1 MMIGSF
7 LFLFI
12 PPLFILGYQALF
24 ETKGI
29 NDPILSFSMCKTTIL
44 MDLFLKLFLVGLV
57 YVGLIQDFDVF
68 AIISMFV
75 DSVFF
80 FSFYFELAL
89 KIPKKYLRK
98 NRKYPQETNYT
109 ICAFKYV
116 LWGVFSMICTLA
128 ILLLL
133 PLESVFEV
141 LILCSVMIIM
151 IVLCMVMIVRTLIRL
166 DRLKKPSIRSL
177 NGLNNNNSPIVL
189 LRSFKIDS
197 NPTLDGKVFDET
209 ICENLDL
216 ENNPII
222 SLANPDEILPSGGS
236 LKIQAKDSEW
246 QEVVKEVLKN
256 CRAVIIVEG
265 LSEGL
270 QWEISKL
277 KQYLK
282 PSQLF
287 VLVPSDKYRELAW
300 CYNDNAGTG
309 LFSITR
315 NLYRF
320 MNIMSFRGRKENK
333 KILDSVWLDFSERL
347 NRYGIH
353 MPKMFPGENIL
364 LNFDSCWNVLKQ
376 EHICDMRD
384 TLKNIVRN
392 TAVFNKPDFDYPM
405 LGRKVAMY
413 EVNGF
418 LKKEDVALFKK
429 LVDKYNKIGNCIS
442 ASCFILF
449 VLLMLLF

>member
-1 MMIGSF
+1 MIGSF

-68 AIISMFV
+68 AIIGMFV

-109 ICAFKYV
+109 ICALKYV
-116 LWGVFSMICTLA
+116 LWSTLSIICTLV
-128 ILLLL
+128 ILLLGSDNIS
-133 PLESVFEV
+133 EM
-141 LILCSVMIIM
+141 LILCFCVITM
-151 IVLCMVMIVRTLIRL
+151 IVLCMIMIVRTLIRL
-166 DRLKKPSIRSL
+166 DRLKYPSIRSL

-209 ICENLDL
+209 VCENLDL

-246 QEVVKEVLKN
+246 KEVVKEVLKN

-320 MNIMSFRGRKENK
+320 MNVMSFSGRKENK

-347 NRYGIH
+347 NQYGIQT
-353 MPKMFPGENIL
+353 PKIFPGENIL
-364 LNFDSCWNVLKQ
+364 LSFDSCWNVLKQ
-376 EHICDMRD
+376 EHINDMRD
-384 TLKNIVRN
+384 ALENIVNN

-405 LGRKVAMY
+405 LGKKVASY

-418 LKKEDVALFKK
+418 LKIEDVALFKK

>member
-68 AIISMFV
+68 AIIGMFV

-109 ICAFKYV
+109 ICALKYV
-116 LWGVFSMICTLA
+116 LWSTLSIICTLV
-128 ILLLL
+128 ILLLGSDNIS
-133 PLESVFEV
+133 EM
-141 LILCSVMIIM
+141 LILCFCVITM
-151 IVLCMVMIVRTLIRL
+151 IVLCMIMIVRTLIRL
-166 DRLKKPSIRSL
+166 DRLKYPSIRSL

-209 ICENLDL
+209 VCENLDL

-246 QEVVKEVLKN
+246 KEVVKEVLKN

-320 MNIMSFRGRKENK
+320 MNVMSFSGRKENK

-347 NRYGIH
+347 NQYGIQT
-353 MPKMFPGENIL
+353 PKIFPGENIL
-364 LNFDSCWNVLKQ
+364 LSFDSCWNVLKQ
-376 EHICDMRD
+376 EHINDMRD
-384 TLKNIVRN
+384 ALENIVNN

-405 LGRKVAMY
+405 LGKKVASY

-418 LKKEDVALFKK
+418 LKIEDVALFKK